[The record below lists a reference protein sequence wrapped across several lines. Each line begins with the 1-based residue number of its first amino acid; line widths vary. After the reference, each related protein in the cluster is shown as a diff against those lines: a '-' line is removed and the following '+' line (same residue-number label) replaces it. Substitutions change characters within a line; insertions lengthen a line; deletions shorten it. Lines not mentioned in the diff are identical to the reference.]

1 MEPLSLSKLREGAR
15 DERKKA
21 WTQLALPPCHD
32 LPFALWLGFMMRNR
46 TFLLLAVAGALL
58 MPLAAQA
65 RDVLGVFQRWGA
77 FRDTAQR
84 RCFAIAQPLAGGW
97 EKSPWKPFASIGYW
111 PRAGVRGQVSIRL
124 SHALS
129 DGTKAR
135 LAIGDRR
142 FDLLGGGADVWSADQ
157 RMDAAI
163 VAAMR
168 SGERMSV
175 SGRAKAGG
183 VFTDRYDLRG
193 AATAIDAAA
202 LGCARLK

>member
-1 MEPLSLSKLREGAR
+1 MREKSRGCNCRCACH
-15 DERKKA
+15 ERG
-21 WTQLALPPCHD
+21 
-32 LPFALWLGFMMRNR
+32 FALWLGVMKRNP
-46 TFLLLAVAGALL
+46 TLLLVIAGALL
-58 MPLAAQA
+58 TPVAAQA

-77 FRDTAQR
+77 FRDMAQK

-111 PRAGVRGQVSIRL
+111 PRAGVRGQVSMRL
-124 SHALS
+124 SHALA

-135 LAIGDRR
+135 MAIGDQR

-157 RMDAAI
+157 RMDAGI